1 MGNRFSTT
9 GTIEMSSTGRSLVIE
24 IINRNG
30 KDYVSIKDMEALL
43 KGHKKTVT
51 IVRPNPNPY
60 IPKY

>member
-9 GTIEMSSTGRSLVIE
+9 GTIEKSSTGRSLVIE

-30 KDYVSIKDMEALL
+30 KDYVSIKDMEELI

-60 IPKY
+60 TPRY